1 MNDMQVPQP
10 ERATSAPPPARAA
23 DPVRRWTLAV
33 LVLCVLLF
41 GWTLIADRL
50 TPYTSDASVRTFV
63 VRIAPEVSGKVV
75 EVAVH
80 DNQIARTGD
89 LLFRIDPTPFRIAV
103 ERAEA
108 KLAAAGQA
116 IGASTA
122 AVDAAQA
129 QLVQEIAQRDNVR
142 EQAARVF
149 ELVRGGIYPPAR
161 GDQARS
167 QLDTAEAQVQRAQA
181 SLEQA
186 RQALGPQGAD
196 NPQIRDALAALE
208 QARLDL
214 AHTTLLAPGDGV
226 VSNLQLNVGQFAAAG
241 QPALTFLDARLVWL
255 HAFLRENS
263 LEHVRPGTRAEVV
276 LDVLPGRVL
285 PARVESV
292 GWGVGEGD
300 VDPTTGLPKTRQ
312 GGGGWF
318 APAQRFPVQLAFETA
333 GGPPRGVRYN
343 ARASVVLYTGERQP
357 VANALAWLWI
367 RLIAALTYVS

>member
-1 MNDMQVPQP
+1 MNEVRAPQP
-10 ERATSAPPPARAA
+10 EKVAATPPPSGSR
-23 DPVRRWTLAV
+23 DPLRRWTLAI
-33 LVLCVLLF
+33 LVLCFLLF

-63 VRIAPEVSGKVV
+63 VRTVPEVSGRVS
-75 EVAVH
+75 EVGVR
-80 DNQIARTGD
+80 DNQIVRTGD
-89 LLFRIDPTPFRIAV
+89 LLYRIDPTPFRIAV

-116 IGASTA
+116 VGASTA

-129 QLVQEIAQRDNVR
+129 QLVEEIAQRGNVR

-149 ELVRGGIYPPAR
+149 ELVRLGVYPRAR
-161 GDQARS
+161 SDQAQS
-167 QLDTAEAQVQRAQA
+167 QLDEAEAQVKRAEA
-181 SLEQA
+181 TLEQA
-186 RQALGPQGAD
+186 RQELGPQGAD
-196 NPQIRDALAALE
+196 NPQIREALAALE

-214 AHTTLLAPGDGV
+214 ARTTLLAPGDGV
-226 VSNLQLNVGQFAAAG
+226 VTNLQLNTGQFAAVG
-241 QPALTFLDARLVWL
+241 QPALTFLDTRLVWL
-255 HAFLRENS
+255 QAFLRENS
-263 LEHVRPGTRAEVV
+263 LEYIAPGTPAEVV

-300 VDPTTGLPKTRQ
+300 VDTMTGLPKTRQ
-312 GGGGWF
+312 GTGGWL

-343 ARASVVLYTGERQP
+343 ARASVILYTGDHP

>member
-1 MNDMQVPQP
+1 MNEMQVAQS
-10 ERATSAPPPARAA
+10 EQIAAVPPPSRRP
-23 DPVRRWTLAV
+23 DPLRRWTLV
-33 LVLCVLLF
+33 ILFLCVLLF

-63 VRIAPEVSGKVV
+63 VRMVPEVSGKVV
-75 EVAVH
+75 EVGVS
-80 DNQIARTGD
+80 DNQTVRTGD
-89 LLFRIDPTPFRIAV
+89 LLYRIDPTPFRIAV

-116 IGASTA
+116 VGASTA
-122 AVDAAQA
+122 AVDEAQA
-129 QLVQEIAQRDNVR
+129 QLVQELAQRDNVR

-149 ELVRGGIYPPAR
+149 ELVRVGVYAASK

-167 QLDTAEAQVQRAQA
+167 ELGTAEAQVQRAQA

-214 AHTTLLAPGDGV
+214 ARTTLRAPGDGV
-226 VSNLQLNVGQFAAAG
+226 VSNLQLNIGQYAAAG

-255 HAFLRENS
+255 QAFVRENS
-263 LEHVRPGTRAEVV
+263 LEYISPGTRAEVV

-285 PARVESV
+285 PARVESL

-300 VDPTTGLPKTRQ
+300 VDPTTGLPKTHQ
-312 GGGGWF
+312 GTGGWL

-333 GGPPRGVRYN
+333 GGPPPGVRYN
-343 ARASVVLYTGERQP
+343 ARASVILYTGDHP
-357 VANALAWLWI
+357 VFDALAWLWI
-367 RLIAALTYVS
+367 RLISILTYVS

>member
-1 MNDMQVPQP
+1 MDDIQVLRHEQV
-10 ERATSAPPPARAA
+10 AAAPPPSKPT
-23 DPVRRWTLAV
+23 DPVRRWTLIT

-41 GWTLIADRL
+41 GWTLVADRL

-63 VRIAPEVSGKVV
+63 VRIAPEVSGKVI
-75 EVAVH
+75 EVAVR

-89 LLFRIDPTPFRIAV
+89 LLFRIDPTLFRIAV

-108 KLAAAGQA
+108 KLVAAGQS

-142 EQAARVF
+142 QQAARVF

-167 QLDTAEAQVQRAQA
+167 QWETAQAQIQRAEA

-196 NPQIRDALAALE
+196 NPQIREALATLE

-214 AHTTLLAPGDGV
+214 TRTTLLAPGV
-226 VSNLQLNVGQFAAAG
+226 APPEPAAG
-241 QPALTFLDARLVWL
+241 AVND
-255 HAFLRENS
+255 N
-263 LEHVRPGTRAEVV
+263 
-276 LDVLPGRVL
+276 
-285 PARVESV
+285 
-292 GWGVGEGD
+292 
-300 VDPTTGLPKTRQ
+300 
-312 GGGGWF
+312 
-318 APAQRFPVQLAFETA
+318 FP
-333 GGPPRGVRYN
+333 PSRK
-343 ARASVVLYTGERQP
+343 
-357 VANALAWLWI
+357 
-367 RLIAALTYVS
+367 